1 MPPEDVFKTL
11 SDLNQ
16 FYKVN
21 EPEIEILGIDDSID
35 IPFEDYLELMD
46 DELNI
51 DP

>member
-1 MPPEDVFKTL
+1 MNPTFAIKQSL
-11 SDLNQ
+11 SDLGEL
-16 FYKVN
+16 YKVN
-21 EPEIEILGIDDSID
+21 PEIEILGIDDSID